1 MSRESSAMSL
11 TVPLFPLNTVLFPDG
26 VLPLRI
32 FEPRYL
38 DMVSNCLRND
48 TGIGVI
54 LIKEGAETGKA
65 ADCYETGTLSSISYW
80 HKRADGI
87 LGVTLK
93 GEQRFKVLSTNVQK
107 NQLVMAEIELLP
119 VIKST
124 ELPTG
129 YEHLV
134 LLLQKII
141 SQLEPPF
148 TTMATNYE
156 CAEWVGARL
165 VELLPLQLKDKQELL
180 AMDDCLER
188 FSEVESLLS
197 KLDF

>member
-1 MSRESSAMSL
+1 MSL
-11 TVPLFPLNTVLFPDG
+11 TVPLFPLHTVLFPGG

-48 TGIGVI
+48 TGIGVV
-54 LIKEGAETGKA
+54 LIREGAETGKA
-65 ADCYETGTLSSISYW
+65 ADCYEIGTLSGISYW

-93 GEQRFKVLSTNVQK
+93 GNQRFKILSTSVQK
-107 NQLVMAEIELLP
+107 NQLIIAEVELLP
-119 VIKST
+119 EIETT
-124 ELPTG
+124 ELPPG

-134 LLLQKII
+134 LLLQQII
-141 SQLEPPF
+141 SQLDPPF
-148 TTMATNYE
+148 TTMETRYN

-165 VELLPLQLKDKQELL
+165 VELLPLPLPEKQLLL
-180 AMDDCLER
+180 QIDDSLQR
-188 FSEVESLLS
+188 FSKIEDLLS
-197 KLDF
+197 NINF

>member
-1 MSRESSAMSL
+1 MSI
-11 TVPLFPLNTVLFPDG
+11 TVPLFPLNTVLFPGG

-38 DMVSNCLRND
+38 DMVSDCLKKD
-48 TGIGVI
+48 TGIGVV

-65 ADCYETGTLSSISYW
+65 ADCHDTGTLSSIAYW
-80 HKRADGI
+80 HKRPDGI

-93 GEQRFKVLSTNVQK
+93 GEQRFRILSSTVQK
-107 NQLVMAEIELLP
+107 NQLVLAEVELLP
-119 VIKST
+119 ELKTT
-124 ELPTG
+124 ELPSG

-134 LLLQKII
+134 LLLQQII
-141 SQLEPPF
+141 SQLDPPY
-148 TTMATNYE
+148 TTMQTRYD

-165 VELLPLQLKDKQELL
+165 VELLPLQLKDKQDLL

-188 FSEVESLLS
+188 FSRIEGLLS
-197 KLDF
+197 KMDF

>member
-1 MSRESSAMSL
+1 MPI
-11 TVPLFPLNTVLFPDG
+11 TVPLFPLHTVLFPDG

-38 DMVSNCLRND
+38 DMVSDCLRHD
-48 TGIGVI
+48 TGIGVV
-54 LIKEGAETGKA
+54 LIKEGTETGKA
-65 ADCYETGTLSSISYW
+65 ADSYDTGTLSGISYW

-93 GEQRFKVLSTNVQK
+93 GKQRFRILSRTVQK
-107 NQLVMAEIELLP
+107 NQLVMAEVEMLP
-119 VIKST
+119 EIKTS
-124 ELPTG
+124 ELPAG

-134 LLLQKII
+134 LLLQQII

-148 TTMATNYE
+148 TTMDTRYD

-165 VELLPLQLKDKQELL
+165 VELLPLQLKDKQALL
-180 AMDDCLER
+180 KMDDCLQRFER
-188 FSEVESLLS
+188 IEDLLS
-197 KLDF
+197 KMDF